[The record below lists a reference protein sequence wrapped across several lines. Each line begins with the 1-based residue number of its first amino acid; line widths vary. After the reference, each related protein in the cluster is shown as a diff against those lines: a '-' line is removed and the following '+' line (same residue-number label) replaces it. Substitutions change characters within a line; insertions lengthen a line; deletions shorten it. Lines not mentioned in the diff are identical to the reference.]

1 MNTSSPLAP
10 RLPLADTIRAR
21 RSIRR
26 FRPDPLPDALLDE
39 LLDLAVEAPSS
50 WNFQSRSV
58 VAVTSPEGRE
68 ALVRAT
74 GGQEQP
80 RRAPVTLVFVAECD
94 AWRHHLPD
102 VCATA
107 LRRGAWSEEFAE
119 MTATGGAGFQHDLA
133 ARGLLREYAVK
144 DAMIAASFA
153 MLAAADA
160 GLASSP
166 MNGWDED
173 EVKKVIGAD
182 HRDDLAIALL
192 LSVGFPAETRA
203 HPGRRPRDLHVFAET
218 YGVARTGGGPR

>member
-1 MNTSSPLAP
+1 MSTLAP
-10 RLPLADTIRAR
+10 AIPLADTIRTR

-26 FRPDPLPDALLDE
+26 FRPEPLPDALLDE

-68 ALVRAT
+68 ALALAA
-74 GGQEQP
+74 GGQDQP

-94 AWRHHLPD
+94 AWRHDLSD
-102 VCATA
+102 VYETA
-107 LRRGAWSEEFAE
+107 LRRGAWSQEFAD
-119 MTATGGAGFQHDLA
+119 MTATAGIDFQRDLA
-133 ARGLLREYAVK
+133 ARGLVREYAVK

-166 MNGWDED
+166 MNGWDEA
-173 EVKKVIGAD
+173 EVKRAIGAG

-192 LSVGFPAETRA
+192 LSVGYPAETRA
-203 HPGRRPRDLHVFAET
+203 HPGRRHRDRHVYAET
-218 YGVARTGGGPR
+218 HGVARTGGAPR

>member
-1 MNTSSPLAP
+1 MSAP
-10 RLPLADTIRAR
+10 APAIPLADTIRAR

-26 FRPDPLPDALLDE
+26 FRPEPLPDALLDE

-68 ALVRAT
+68 ALALAA
-74 GGQEQP
+74 GGQDQP

-94 AWRHHLPD
+94 AWRHDLSD
-102 VCATA
+102 VYETA
-107 LRRGAWSEEFAE
+107 LRRGAWSQEFAD
-119 MTATGGAGFQHDLA
+119 MTATDGIGFQRDLA
-133 ARGLLREYAVK
+133 ARGLVREYAVK

-166 MNGWDED
+166 MNGWDEA
-173 EVKKVIGAD
+173 EVKKAIGAD
-182 HRDDLAIALL
+182 HRDDLAIALML
-192 LSVGFPAETRA
+192 PVGYPAETRA
-203 HPGRRPRDLHVFAET
+203 HPGRRPRDRHVYAET
-218 YGVARTGGGPR
+218 HGATRTGGGPR